1 MMVRSQ
7 SKTMDHLGGLN
18 HMLRSTRLFVLAA
31 ITCSYLLVLP
41 ASAQQATPEA
51 LAGLDAYVEAGMK
64 EWQLPG
70 LAIAVVKD
78 GKVVYSRGFGVR
90 ETGKSEPVTERT
102 LFAMASNSKAFT
114 ATALGM
120 LVDEKRLRWDDKVC
134 DKLPEFQLA
143 DAAATR
149 ALTVRDLLCHRVGL
163 GTWQGDL
170 IWYGSDRSIPE
181 VLERV
186 KFLKP
191 DYEFRDRYAYCN
203 LTFLA
208 AGELLKRVSGDS
220 WNTFVERRLFGPI
233 GMNRSSTSIRA
244 LEGQEDV
251 ARPHTL
257 VDGKVAAIPYRNLD
271 NCGPAGGI
279 NSCVRDWARWM
290 MMQLDDGEIEGS
302 RVVPASV
309 IRETHAPQNLV
320 RPTSPVQ
327 RELFPSSH
335 FFAYGLGWFMQDYLG
350 RMVLS
355 HGGGM
360 DGMLSLTVLVPEEKL
375 GVVVLSNYDEQQF
388 YRALPFRVVDAFL
401 KAEPRRDWSAELM
414 KRHRDNEAK
423 EKEAEAKKT
432 AETSTTPRPP
442 LELSRYCGTYRSPAL
457 GVATVALKDGK
468 LHIEVERNTA
478 LRGELKPKDGDLFE
492 AHWSDV
498 FFKTSPVPFR
508 LDAAGSPVELRFAVR
523 PDFVDPE
530 IYVFTRA
537 R

>member
-1 MMVRSQ
+1 MKR
-7 SKTMDHLGGLN
+7 LN
-18 HMLRSTRLFVLAA
+18 QFFASAA
-31 ITCSYLLVLP
+31 IACSFLLASS
-41 ASAQQATPEA
+41 ASAQQAPPEA
-51 LAGLDAYVEAGMK
+51 LAGLDAYVEAGMA
-64 EWQLPG
+64 EWKLPG

-90 ETGKSEPVTERT
+90 ERGKDGPVTDGT

-120 LVDEKRLRWDDKVC
+120 LAAEGKLRWDDKVC
-134 DKLPEFQLA
+134 DRLPEFQLA

-170 IWYGSDRSIPE
+170 IWYGSDRTTSE

-191 DYEFRDRYAYCN
+191 DHDFRDRYAYCN

-208 AGELLKRVSGDS
+208 AGELLKRASGDS
-220 WNTFVERRLFGPI
+220 WNAFVERRLFGPL
-233 GMNRSSTSIRA
+233 GMGRSSTSIRA

-257 VDGKVAAIPYRNLD
+257 IEDEVKAIPYRNLD

-290 MMQLDDGEIEGS
+290 LMQLGEGEIEGV
-302 RVVPASV
+302 RVVPAWV
-309 IRETHAPQNLV
+309 IRETHSPQNLV
-320 RPTSPVQ
+320 RPTSPAQ
-327 RELFPSSH
+327 RALFPSSH

-360 DGMLSLTVLVPEEKL
+360 DGMLSLTVLVPEEKM
-375 GVVVLSNYDEQQF
+375 GVVVLTNYDEQDF
-388 YRALPFRVVDAFL
+388 YRAVPFRVVDAFL
-401 KAEPRRDWSAELM
+401 KAPEPRRDWGAELL
-414 KRHRDNEAK
+414 KRRRENEAK
-423 EKEAEAKKT
+423 EKTVLEGKALEDV
-432 AETSTTPRPP
+432 SPPRRPQLGP
-442 LELSRYCGTYRSPAL
+442 SRYCGNYRNAAL
-457 GVATVALKDGK
+457 GSATVTQKDGK
-468 LHIEVERNTA
+468 LWLEVERNA
-478 LRGELKPKDGDLFE
+478 GLRGELKPKDGDLFE
-492 AHWSDV
+492 AAWSDA

-508 LDAAGSPVELRFAVR
+508 LDGRGEPVELRFSVR
-523 PDFVDPE
+523 PDFVDPQV
-530 IYVFTRA
+530 YVFTRE